1 VPSCNYPLFQ
11 APLKTLRYYLARL
24 TLPLLCTLLVLTLVG
39 AAPVFA
45 TERVALVIGNGIYQ
59 KVPTLPNPPS
69 DATDIGRALERL
81 NFKVTQ
87 LTNASAA
94 EMRKAIVDF
103 GRSTEGSEMAVLFY
117 AGHGMEAGGENWL
130 IPTDAELR
138 SDTDVESE
146 AISLRSINL
155 QVSKAHQLGLVILD
169 ACRNNPFAAKMQRS
183 LRTRAVAR
191 GLAPTEPTDNVLVAY
206 AARDGT
212 TANDGDGR
220 NSPFTTALLR
230 NIETPGLEI
239 SFLFRNVRDE
249 VMSATNREQQPFVYG
264 SLSKEAIYLKPPA
277 TTTVQNPPALTEAPT
292 STEDGR
298 FWQAI
303 KTSTVAGLYEELLKR
318 YPYSPHAIDARERLV
333 ELKSKQMASV
343 APPVASAPSAAAPT
357 ETIAKLSVERD
368 SKMPISNSAEGEK
381 RNLFAPEDAQRVA
394 AMGSELK
401 LTMPAFAIGDTKVEV
416 PVSFRRYVGIW
427 AGKVE
432 KGEGRQK
439 LLILTEA
446 LSDGLVL
453 GYYVYGPTAKG
464 SWDNNTPAGYVSIA
478 GKISDDAL
486 RFNSGKY
493 PVEVRLNGANAM
505 TMQLTNPDKKSK
517 SSAIKFTPIWQLL
530 PNASTSTEAPASTE
544 RKHRASEPAP
554 QPKPAG
560 PKVAQ
565 EESSPCSRMH
575 DKLGCICALQ
585 NGGGLSADGR
595 SWYSRRGGK
604 SGLTNEA
611 FVQCQIRA
619 GRR

>member
-1 VPSCNYPLFQ
+1 ML
-11 APLKTLRYYLARL
+11 
-24 TLPLLCTLLVLTLVG
+24 LTLVG

-103 GRSTEGSEMAVLFY
+103 GRSTEGSEMAVVFY

-155 QVSKAHQLGLVILD
+155 QVSKARQLGLVILD

-183 LRTRAVAR
+183 LRTRAVTR
-191 GLAPTEPTDNVLVAY
+191 GLALTEPTDNVLVAY

-249 VMSATNREQQPFVYG
+249 VMSATKREQQPFVYG

-277 TTTVQNPPALTEAPT
+277 SPTSVIASTTTKAPTQVEQSQNVQKRDPASGGGQNPFTA
-292 STEDGR
+292 
-298 FWQAI
+298 
-303 KTSTVAGLYEELLKR
+303 
-318 YPYSPHAIDARERLV
+318 
-333 ELKSKQMASV
+333 
-343 APPVASAPSAAAPT
+343 
-357 ETIAKLSVERD
+357 
-368 SKMPISNSAEGEK
+368 
-381 RNLFAPEDAQRVA
+381 EDAQRVA

-401 LTMPAFAIGDTKVEV
+401 LTMPTFAIGDTKVEV

-446 LSDGLVL
+446 LSEGLVL
-453 GYYVYGPTAKG
+453 GYYVYGPAAKG
-464 SWDNNTPAGYVSIA
+464 SWDDNTPAGYVNFA
-478 GKISDDAL
+478 GKISDNAL
-486 RFNSGKY
+486 RFNAGKY

-505 TMQLTNPDKKSK
+505 TMQLTNSDKKSK

-530 PNASTSTEAPASTE
+530 ANASTSTEAPASTE

-575 DKLGCICALQ
+575 DKLGCLCALQ

-595 SWYSRRGGK
+595 SWYSKRGGN